1 MSMTKNY
8 YHDEINKH
16 FAADEIANENREL
29 DAQYEEYY
37 ALYVSINEITT
48 YDLESFACG
57 MEQHYADNQ
66 IQILPK
72 GEDELPF

>member
-29 DAQYEEYY
+29 DAQYEEYVLHEVVY
-37 ALYVSINEITT
+37 ECNT
-48 YDLESFACG
+48 YDLESYACG

-66 IQILPK
+66 IKILPK

>member
-1 MSMTKNY
+1 MSLTKNY

-29 DAQYEEYY
+29 DAQYEEY
-37 ALYVSINEITT
+37 ALHENDYEYTT
-48 YDLESFACG
+48 FDLESFACG

-66 IQILPK
+66 IKILPK